1 MGIEDQYVRQVAA
14 LLGTRLLAIST
25 RCYDEIREALTF
37 DRIDV
42 RICACARA
50 YERARLRMWGC
61 GGGGGVCG
69 GGCVRAYV
77 GTYVR
82 VFVLVLLYMFEFKMQ
97 LLSQLG

>member
-61 GGGGGVCG
+61 GGGGVCVVG
-69 GGCVRAYV
+69 GGGVRACVCWYIRACVCTSTAVYV
-77 GTYVR
+77 
-82 VFVLVLLYMFEFKMQ
+82 
-97 LLSQLG
+97 